1 MVHRILGHFSLAAF
15 VAGIYISGY
24 YPARALLRK
33 KPIVLLK
40 GKFQNSRAGENT
52 RKILVIVQYTASMIL
67 LCGTLIVFAQL
78 NYMRRQ
84 SLGVKTDQILVIKFP
99 GPTEGMKQR
108 WKPCGK
114 RSESCRWLQK

>member
-67 LCGTLIVFAQL
+67 LCGTLIVLHNSITCVA
-78 NYMRRQ
+78 
-84 SLGVKTDQILVIKFP
+84 SLWG
-99 GPTEGMKQR
+99 
-108 WKPCGK
+108 
-114 RSESCRWLQK
+114 